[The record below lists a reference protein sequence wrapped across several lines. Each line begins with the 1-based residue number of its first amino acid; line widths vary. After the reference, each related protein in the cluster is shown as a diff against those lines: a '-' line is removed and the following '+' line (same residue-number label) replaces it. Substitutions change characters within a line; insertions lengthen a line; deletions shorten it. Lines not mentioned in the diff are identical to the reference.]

1 VKNEICSKVYLTSII
16 NNYAKKMLCAQ
27 LSNKLRKCSEGKS
40 AKYKQR
46 LHFPTMNSGGL
57 HGFALFPNKIGKLLL
72 HLRFVLEYRWSQLE
86 NLLVAYKNCESDI
99 SKEKQFNAYLD
110 KAIECF
116 HKCAKIAEEEVLD
129 SKNCLGI
136 LTD

>member
-1 VKNEICSKVYLTSII
+1 
-16 NNYAKKMLCAQ
+16 
-27 LSNKLRKCSEGKS
+27 
-40 AKYKQR
+40 
-46 LHFPTMNSGGL
+46 
-57 HGFALFPNKIGKLLL
+57 
-72 HLRFVLEYRWSQLE
+72 LE

-136 LTD
+136 LTDQLKLLSPKQKRYAPCTVIFAFMISNYSSSL